1 MPAGACPSV
10 RCSHLPVHCPKRSRN
25 CHLTL
30 QQAST
35 TCFCSPRPPLIML
48 SMSIFNSKCRFPPMP
63 HSEIQLRAF
72 FVHCFHAAFTLPPH
86 SSPPPPIPNLLAFH
100 SVCGA
105 ITTKVGRRSLPLT
118 YMSTVLYRVWS
129 VGIIRVSF
137 TATRR
142 TACARLQIFPSS
154 PATAYDAGAA
164 QCCPWRRH
172 YPAANAFC
180 YQQCPENGI
189 CCANCADA
197 AHAQRCGRHFEQSWS
212 WPRMSR
218 HLQCGLVQM
227 HL

>member
-1 MPAGACPSV
+1 MQHSPYRPTARPHLQFQICWHSIQFAVPS
-10 RCSHLPVHCPKRSRN
+10 LQRS
-25 CHLTL
+25 
-30 QQAST
+30 AAAPS
-35 TCFCSPRPPLIML
+35 LI
-48 SMSIFNSKCRFPPMP
+48 
-63 HSEIQLRAF
+63 H
-72 FVHCFHAAFTLPPH
+72 
-86 SSPPPPIPNLLAFH
+86 
-100 SVCGA
+100 
-105 ITTKVGRRSLPLT
+105 
-118 YMSTVLYRVWS
+118 MSTVLYRVWC

-154 PATAYDAGAA
+154 PATACDAGAA
-164 QCCPWRRH
+164 QRCPWRRH
-172 YPAANAFC
+172 YPAADAFC